1 MLYERLCQET
11 LQCLQEDTHGERESE
26 RERRRGG
33 EREGA
38 RHMVLI

>member
-11 LQCLQEDTHGERESE
+11 LECLQEDTHGEREQE
-26 RERRRGG
+26 REQER